1 MNICFIHNVSVIGG
15 AERVSLSIM
24 RNASSRHKMHLVTP
38 QEGQFSE
45 VAMMQG
51 VTHHTHDLTQ
61 PELTS
66 PFKTLI
72 SRLKWR
78 KLKALHKIDI
88 FHCADLLSAR
98 SVLNATRSQNVKVI
112 CHVHFPFSEEF
123 ANWVFKSRA
132 QPYGFIFCSEELQ
145 KTQAAILKNICPS
158 SKQWVVHNGVD
169 IERFIPFKVKNS
181 KPKVGII
188 ANLQFRKGHD
198 DFLEMANQLSKEGYE
213 LNYEIIGGDILQEP
227 REHLLKEKTVELGL
241 QDQVSFHGQVSD
253 VKSILQ
259 SLDVVVCASHEEAF
273 PISILEA
280 MSCAKFIVS
289 TNVNG
294 IPEAMINKETGILVE
309 PFRPDEL
316 AQGVKLI
323 INAPILCSEYAK
335 NARSR
340 VVKNFSEDAFNK
352 KIDDIY
358 EQF

>member
-1 MNICFIHNVSVIGG
+1 MNICFIHNVNVIGG

-24 RNASSRHKMHLVTP
+24 RNVSAKHNMHLVSP
-38 QEGQFSE
+38 KKGQLSDE
-45 VAMMQG
+45 ARKLG
-51 VTHHTHDLTQ
+51 VKQHTHDLAQ

-66 PFKTLI
+66 PFKTLG

-78 KLKALHKIDI
+78 KIATHHKIDI

-98 SVLNATRSQNVKVI
+98 SVLNATRSLNVKVI
-112 CHVHFPFSEEF
+112 CHIHFPFSEEF
-123 ANWVFKSRA
+123 ANWVFNNRA
-132 QPYGFIFCSEELQ
+132 QPHGFIFCSEELQ
-145 KTQAAILKNICPS
+145 NTQATILQKLCPS

-169 IERFIPFKVKNS
+169 TEKFTPLDIKNP

-198 DFLEMANQLSKEGYE
+198 DFLEMANILSKEGYE

-227 REHLLKEKTVELGL
+227 REHLLKEKAIELGL
-241 QDQVSFHGQVSD
+241 QDQVSFHGQISD

-280 MSCAKFIVS
+280 MSCEKYIVS

-294 IPEAMINKETGILVE
+294 IPEAMIDKETGILVQ
-309 PFRPDEL
+309 PFKPDEL
-316 AQGVKLI
+316 AKGVKLI
-323 INAPILCSEYAK
+323 VDDPIACTEYAK
-335 NARSR
+335 KARDR
-340 VVKNFSEDAFNK
+340 VIKYFSERYFNK

-358 EQF
+358 NSL